1 MELKVGVDKML
12 YKQIE
17 QNKRNTWIILGLYTV
32 LLLAISVFLG
42 AIFTSYVGIGF
53 CIIGL
58 IYIAHVYFDAT
69 QHLMKVTN
77 AVEITKETEPVIYE
91 LVEELCL
98 AGGLP
103 MPKLYITPDPA
114 PNAFATGRDPEHASL
129 AITQGLLNI
138 MDKKEVQGVIGHE
151 LSHIRNYDT
160 RITVLASA
168 LTSLIT
174 MTGVG
179 IVFFGW
185 GVLTSETKGI
195 FGFFI
200 KILALIVIAVGGII
214 SIIGIPLAKLLF
226 LLVSRQREY
235 LADIGSVD
243 LTREPSGLISALSKL
258 EQLEEGAAT
267 PEISSQDLTLQH
279 LYFNFPNAHNWL
291 NRLFSDHPPL
301 DKRIERLKN
310 SDKIN

>member
-1 MELKVGVDKML
+1 ML

-17 QNKRNTWIILGLYTV
+17 QNKRNTWIILGLYT
-32 LLLAISVFLG
+32 LLILIISIFLG
-42 AIFTSYVGIGF
+42 MLFTVYIRGLFFV
-53 CIIGL
+53 IGL

-69 QHLMKVTN
+69 RHLMKVTN
-77 AVEITKETEPVIYE
+77 AVEITKETEPQIYE

-103 MPKLYITPDPA
+103 VPKLYITPDQA
-114 PNAFATGRDPEHASL
+114 PNAFATGRDPQHASL
-129 AITQGLLNI
+129 ALTQGLLN
-138 MDKKEVQGVIGHE
+138 MMNKKEVQGVIGHE

-174 MTGVG
+174 MTGIG
-179 IVFFGW
+179 IVVFGW
-185 GVLTSETKGI
+185 GVLTSESKGLLGLLI
-195 FGFFI
+195 KFF
-200 KILALIVIAVGGII
+200 ALFLIIVGGII
-214 SIIGIPLAKLLF
+214 SIIGIPIAKLLF

-258 EQLEEGAAT
+258 EKLEEGEST
-267 PEISSQDLTLQH
+267 PQIVSKDLALQH
-279 LYFNFPNAHNWL
+279 LYFNFPSAHDWIS
-291 NRLFSDHPPL
+291 RLFSDHPPL
-301 DKRIERLKN
+301 DKRIERLEN
-310 SDKIN
+310 SNRIK

>member
-1 MELKVGVDKML
+1 ML

-17 QNKRNTWIILGLYTV
+17 QNKRNTWIILGLYT
-32 LLLAISVFLG
+32 LLILIISIFLG
-42 AIFTSYVGIGF
+42 MLFTVYIGGAF
-53 CIIGL
+53 FVIGL

-69 QHLMKVTN
+69 RHLMKVTN
-77 AVEITKETEPVIYE
+77 AVKITKETEPQIYE

-103 MPKLYITPDPA
+103 VPKLYITPDQA
-114 PNAFATGRDPEHASL
+114 PNAFATGRDPQHASL
-129 AITQGLLNI
+129 ALTQGLLN
-138 MDKKEVQGVIGHE
+138 MMNKKEVQGVIGHE

-174 MTGVG
+174 ITGVG
-179 IVFFGW
+179 IVVFGW
-185 GVLTSETKGI
+185 GVLTSENKGLLGLLI
-195 FGFFI
+195 KFF
-200 KILALIVIAVGGII
+200 ALFLIIVGGII
-214 SIIGIPLAKLLF
+214 SIIGIPIAKLLF

-258 EQLEEGAAT
+258 EKLEEGEST
-267 PEISSQDLTLQH
+267 PQIVSQDLALQH
-279 LYFNFPNAHNWL
+279 LYFNFPSAHDWIS
-291 NRLFSDHPPL
+291 RLFSDHPPL
-301 DKRIERLKN
+301 DKRIERLEN
-310 SDKIN
+310 SNQIK

>member
-1 MELKVGVDKML
+1 ML

-17 QNKRNTWIILGLYTV
+17 QNKRNTWIILGLYIV

-53 CIIGL
+53 FIIGL

-69 QHLMKVTN
+69 QNLMKVTN

-174 MTGVG
+174 MTGIG

-267 PEISSQDLTLQH
+267 LEISSQDLTLQH

>member
-1 MELKVGVDKML
+1 ML

-53 CIIGL
+53 FIIGL
-58 IYIAHVYFDAT
+58 VYIAHVYFDAT

-103 MPKLYITPDPA
+103 MSKLYITPDPA

-138 MDKKEVQGVIGHE
+138 MNKKEVQGVIGHE

-258 EQLEEGAAT
+258 EELEEGADA

>member
-1 MELKVGVDKML
+1 ML

-17 QNKRNTWIILGLYTV
+17 QNKRNTWIILGLYT
-32 LLLAISVFLG
+32 LLILIISIFLG
-42 AIFTSYVGIGF
+42 MLFTVYVGGAF
-53 CIIGL
+53 FIIGL

-69 QHLMKVTN
+69 RHLMKVTN
-77 AVEITKETEPVIYE
+77 AVEITKETEPQIYE

-103 MPKLYITPDPA
+103 VPKLYITPDQA
-114 PNAFATGRDPEHASL
+114 PNAFATGRDPQHASL
-129 AITQGLLNI
+129 ALTQGLLN
-138 MDKKEVQGVIGHE
+138 MMNKKEVQGVIGHE

-179 IVFFGW
+179 IIVFGW
-185 GVLTSETKGI
+185 GVLTSENKGLLGLLI
-195 FGFFI
+195 KFF
-200 KILALIVIAVGGII
+200 ALFLIIVGGII
-214 SIIGIPLAKLLF
+214 SIVGIPIAKLLF

-258 EQLEEGAAT
+258 EKLEEGEGT
-267 PEISSQDLTLQH
+267 PQIVSQDLALQH
-279 LYFNFPNAHNWL
+279 LYFNFPSAHNWIS
-291 NRLFSDHPPL
+291 RLFSDHPPL
-301 DKRIERLKN
+301 DKRIERLEN
-310 SDKIN
+310 SNRIK

>member
-1 MELKVGVDKML
+1 ML

-17 QNKRNTWIILGLYTV
+17 QNKRNTWIILGLYIV

-53 CIIGL
+53 FIIGL

-174 MTGVG
+174 MTGIG

-267 PEISSQDLTLQH
+267 LEISSQDLTLQH

>member
-1 MELKVGVDKML
+1 ML

-17 QNKRNTWIILGLYTV
+17 QNKRNTWIILGLYIV

-53 CIIGL
+53 FIIGL

>member
-1 MELKVGVDKML
+1 ML

-53 CIIGL
+53 FIIGL

-174 MTGVG
+174 MTGIG

-279 LYFNFPNAHNWL
+279 LYFNFPNVHNWL

>member
-1 MELKVGVDKML
+1 ML

-17 QNKRNTWIILGLYTV
+17 QNKRNTWIILGLYT
-32 LLLAISVFLG
+32 LLILIISIFLG
-42 AIFTSYVGIGF
+42 MLFTVYIGGVF
-53 CIIGL
+53 FVIGL

-69 QHLMKVTN
+69 RHLMKVTN
-77 AVEITKETEPVIYE
+77 AVEITKETEPQIYE

-103 MPKLYITPDPA
+103 VPKLYITPDQA
-114 PNAFATGRDPEHASL
+114 PNAFATGRDPQHASL
-129 AITQGLLNI
+129 ALTQGLLN
-138 MDKKEVQGVIGHE
+138 MMNKKEVQGVIGHE

-174 MTGVG
+174 MTGIG
-179 IVFFGW
+179 IVVFGW
-185 GVLTSETKGI
+185 GVLTSESKGLLGLLI
-195 FGFFI
+195 KFF
-200 KILALIVIAVGGII
+200 ALFLIIVGGII
-214 SIIGIPLAKLLF
+214 SIIGIPIAKLLF

-258 EQLEEGAAT
+258 EKLEEGEST
-267 PEISSQDLTLQH
+267 PQIVSQDLVLQH
-279 LYFNFPNAHNWL
+279 LYFNFPSAHSWIS
-291 NRLFSDHPPL
+291 RLFSDHPPL
-301 DKRIERLKN
+301 DKRIERLEN
-310 SDKIN
+310 SNQIK

>member
-1 MELKVGVDKML
+1 ML

-17 QNKRNTWIILGLYTV
+17 QNKRNTWIILGLYT
-32 LLLAISVFLG
+32 LLILIISIFLG
-42 AIFTSYVGIGF
+42 MLFTVYIGGAF
-53 CIIGL
+53 FIIGL

-69 QHLMKVTN
+69 RHLMKVTN
-77 AVEITKETEPVIYE
+77 AVEITKETEPQIYE

-103 MPKLYITPDPA
+103 VPKLYITPDQA
-114 PNAFATGRDPEHASL
+114 PNAFATGRDPHHASL
-129 AITQGLLNI
+129 ALTQGLLN
-138 MDKKEVQGVIGHE
+138 MMNKKEVQGVIGHE

-174 MTGVG
+174 ITGVG
-179 IVFFGW
+179 IVVFGW
-185 GVLTSETKGI
+185 GVLTSESKGLLGLLI
-195 FGFFI
+195 KFF
-200 KILALIVIAVGGII
+200 ALFLIIVGGII
-214 SIIGIPLAKLLF
+214 SIIGIPIAKLLF

-258 EQLEEGAAT
+258 EKLEEGEST
-267 PEISSQDLTLQH
+267 PQIVSQDLALQH
-279 LYFNFPNAHNWL
+279 LYFNFPSAHDWIS
-291 NRLFSDHPPL
+291 RLFSDHPPL
-301 DKRIERLKN
+301 DKRIERLEN
-310 SDKIN
+310 SNRIK

>member
-1 MELKVGVDKML
+1 ML

-53 CIIGL
+53 FIIGL

-195 FGFFI
+195 FGFFL

-258 EQLEEGAAT
+258 EELEEGADAA
-267 PEISSQDLTLQH
+267 EISSQDLTLQH

>member
-1 MELKVGVDKML
+1 ML

-53 CIIGL
+53 FIIGL
-58 IYIAHVYFDAT
+58 VYIAHVYFDAT

-138 MDKKEVQGVIGHE
+138 MNKKEVQGVIGHE

-195 FGFFI
+195 FGFFL

-258 EQLEEGAAT
+258 EELEEGVDA

>member
-1 MELKVGVDKML
+1 ML

-53 CIIGL
+53 FIIGL
-58 IYIAHVYFDAT
+58 VYIAHVYFDAT

-129 AITQGLLNI
+129 SITQGLLNI

-174 MTGVG
+174 MTGIG

>member
-1 MELKVGVDKML
+1 ML

-53 CIIGL
+53 FIIGL
-58 IYIAHVYFDAT
+58 VYIAHVYFDAT

-138 MDKKEVQGVIGHE
+138 MNKKEVQGVIGHE

>member
-1 MELKVGVDKML
+1 ML

-17 QNKRNTWIILGLYTV
+17 QNKRNTWIILGLYT
-32 LLLAISVFLG
+32 LLILIISIFLG
-42 AIFTSYVGIGF
+42 MLFTVYIGGLF
-53 CIIGL
+53 FVIGL

-69 QHLMKVTN
+69 RHLMKVTN
-77 AVEITKETEPVIYE
+77 AVEITKETEPQIYE

-103 MPKLYITPDPA
+103 VPKLYITPDQA
-114 PNAFATGRDPEHASL
+114 PNAFATGRDPQHASL
-129 AITQGLLNI
+129 ALTQGLLN
-138 MDKKEVQGVIGHE
+138 MMNKKEVQGVIGHE

-179 IVFFGW
+179 IVVFGW
-185 GVLTSETKGI
+185 GVLTSESKGLLGLLI
-195 FGFFI
+195 KFF
-200 KILALIVIAVGGII
+200 ALFLIIVGGII
-214 SIIGIPLAKLLF
+214 SIIGIPIAKLLF

-258 EQLEEGAAT
+258 EKLEEGEST
-267 PEISSQDLTLQH
+267 PQIVSQDLALQH
-279 LYFNFPNAHNWL
+279 LYFNFPSAHDWIS
-291 NRLFSDHPPL
+291 RLFSDHPPL
-301 DKRIERLKN
+301 DKRIERLEN
-310 SDKIN
+310 SNQIK

>member
-1 MELKVGVDKML
+1 ML

-53 CIIGL
+53 FIIGL

-195 FGFFI
+195 FGCFI

>member
-1 MELKVGVDKML
+1 ML

-53 CIIGL
+53 FIIGL
-58 IYIAHVYFDAT
+58 VYIAHVYFDAT

-138 MDKKEVQGVIGHE
+138 MNKKEVQGVIGHE
-151 LSHIRNYDT
+151 LSHIKNYDT

-235 LADIGSVD
+235 LADSGSVD

-258 EQLEEGAAT
+258 EELEEGAAT
-267 PEISSQDLTLQH
+267 PEISSQDLALQH
-279 LYFNFPNAHNWL
+279 LYFNFPNTHNWL

>member
-1 MELKVGVDKML
+1 ML

-53 CIIGL
+53 FIIGL

-258 EQLEEGAAT
+258 EELEEGAAT

>member
-1 MELKVGVDKML
+1 ML

-17 QNKRNTWIILGLYTV
+17 QNKRNTWIILGLYT
-32 LLLAISVFLG
+32 LLILIISIFLG
-42 AIFTSYVGIGF
+42 MLFTVYIGGAF
-53 CIIGL
+53 FIIGL

-69 QHLMKVTN
+69 RHLMKVTN
-77 AVEITKETEPVIYE
+77 AVEITKETEPQIYE

-103 MPKLYITPDPA
+103 VPKLYITPDQA
-114 PNAFATGRDPEHASL
+114 PNAFATGRDPQHASL
-129 AITQGLLNI
+129 ALTQGLLN
-138 MDKKEVQGVIGHE
+138 MMNKKEVQGVIGHE

-179 IVFFGW
+179 IVVFGW
-185 GVLTSETKGI
+185 GVLTSESKGLLGLLI
-195 FGFFI
+195 KFF
-200 KILALIVIAVGGII
+200 ALFLIIVGGII
-214 SIIGIPLAKLLF
+214 SIIGIPIAKLLF

-258 EQLEEGAAT
+258 EKLEEGEGT
-267 PEISSQDLTLQH
+267 PQISSQDLALQH
-279 LYFNFPNAHNWL
+279 LYFNFPSAHNWI

-301 DKRIERLKN
+301 DKRIERLEN
-310 SDKIN
+310 SNQIK

>member
-1 MELKVGVDKML
+1 ML

-53 CIIGL
+53 FIIGL
-58 IYIAHVYFDAT
+58 VYIAHVYFDAT

-138 MDKKEVQGVIGHE
+138 MNKKEVQGVIGHE

-195 FGFFI
+195 FGFFL

-258 EQLEEGAAT
+258 EELEEGADA

>member
-1 MELKVGVDKML
+1 ML

-17 QNKRNTWIILGLYTV
+17 QNKRNTWIILGLYT
-32 LLLAISVFLG
+32 LLILIISIFLG
-42 AIFTSYVGIGF
+42 MLFTVYIGGLF
-53 CIIGL
+53 FVIGL

-69 QHLMKVTN
+69 RHLMKVTN
-77 AVEITKETEPVIYE
+77 AVEITKETEPQIYE

-103 MPKLYITPDPA
+103 VPKLYITPDQA
-114 PNAFATGRDPEHASL
+114 PNAFATGRDPQHASL
-129 AITQGLLNI
+129 ALTQGLLN
-138 MDKKEVQGVIGHE
+138 MMNKKEVQGVIGHE

-174 MTGVG
+174 ITGVG
-179 IVFFGW
+179 IVVFGW
-185 GVLTSETKGI
+185 GVLTSENKGLLGLLI
-195 FGFFI
+195 KFF
-200 KILALIVIAVGGII
+200 ALFLIIVGGII
-214 SIIGIPLAKLLF
+214 SIIGIPIAKLLF

-258 EQLEEGAAT
+258 EKLEEGEST
-267 PEISSQDLTLQH
+267 PQIVSQDLALQH
-279 LYFNFPNAHNWL
+279 LYFNFPSAHDWIS
-291 NRLFSDHPPL
+291 RLFSDHPPL
-301 DKRIERLKN
+301 DKRIERLEN
-310 SDKIN
+310 SNQIK

>member
-1 MELKVGVDKML
+1 ML

-53 CIIGL
+53 FIIGL

-258 EQLEEGAAT
+258 EQLEEGAAA

>member
-1 MELKVGVDKML
+1 ML

-42 AIFTSYVGIGF
+42 AIITSYFGTGF
-53 CIIGL
+53 FIIGL
-58 IYIAHVYFDAT
+58 VYIAHVYFDAT

-195 FGFFI
+195 FGFFL

-258 EQLEEGAAT
+258 EELEEGVDA

>member
-1 MELKVGVDKML
+1 ML

-17 QNKRNTWIILGLYTV
+17 QNKRNTWIILGLYT
-32 LLLAISVFLG
+32 LLILIISIFLG
-42 AIFTSYVGIGF
+42 MLFTVYIGGAF
-53 CIIGL
+53 FIIGL

-69 QHLMKVTN
+69 RHLMKVTN
-77 AVEITKETEPVIYE
+77 AVEITKETEPQIYE

-103 MPKLYITPDPA
+103 VPKLYITPDQA
-114 PNAFATGRDPEHASL
+114 PNAFATGRDPQHASL
-129 AITQGLLNI
+129 ALTQGLLN
-138 MDKKEVQGVIGHE
+138 MMNKKEVQGVIGHE

-174 MTGVG
+174 MTGIG
-179 IVFFGW
+179 IVVFGW
-185 GVLTSETKGI
+185 GVLTSESKGLLGLLI
-195 FGFFI
+195 KFF
-200 KILALIVIAVGGII
+200 ALFLIIVGGII
-214 SIIGIPLAKLLF
+214 SIIGIPIAKLLF

-258 EQLEEGAAT
+258 EKLEEGEST
-267 PEISSQDLTLQH
+267 SQIVSQDLALQH
-279 LYFNFPNAHNWL
+279 LYFNFPSAHNWIS
-291 NRLFSDHPPL
+291 RLFSDHPPL
-301 DKRIERLKN
+301 DKRIERLEN
-310 SDKIN
+310 SNQIK

>member
-1 MELKVGVDKML
+1 ML

-17 QNKRNTWIILGLYTV
+17 QNKRNTWIILGLYT
-32 LLLAISVFLG
+32 LLILIISIFLG
-42 AIFTSYVGIGF
+42 MLFTVYIGGAF
-53 CIIGL
+53 FIIGL

-69 QHLMKVTN
+69 RHLMKVTN
-77 AVEITKETEPVIYE
+77 AVEITKETEPQIYE

-103 MPKLYITPDPA
+103 VPKLYITPDQA
-114 PNAFATGRDPEHASL
+114 PNAFATGRDPQHASL
-129 AITQGLLNI
+129 ALTQGLLN
-138 MDKKEVQGVIGHE
+138 MMNKKEIQGVIGHE

-174 MTGVG
+174 ITGVG
-179 IVFFGW
+179 IVVFGW
-185 GVLTSETKGI
+185 GVLTSENKGLLGLLI
-195 FGFFI
+195 KFF
-200 KILALIVIAVGGII
+200 ALFLIIVGGII
-214 SIIGIPLAKLLF
+214 SIIGIPIAKLLF

-258 EQLEEGAAT
+258 EKLEEGEST
-267 PEISSQDLTLQH
+267 PQIVSQDLALQH
-279 LYFNFPNAHNWL
+279 LYFNFPSAHDWIS
-291 NRLFSDHPPL
+291 RLFSDHPPL
-301 DKRIERLKN
+301 DKRIERLEN
-310 SDKIN
+310 SNQIK

>member
-1 MELKVGVDKML
+1 ML

-53 CIIGL
+53 FIIGL

-226 LLVSRQREY
+226 LLVSRQRAY

>member
-1 MELKVGVDKML
+1 ML

-17 QNKRNTWIILGLYTV
+17 QNKRNTWIILGLYT
-32 LLLAISVFLG
+32 LLILIISIFLG
-42 AIFTSYVGIGF
+42 MLFTVYIGGLF
-53 CIIGL
+53 FVIGL

-69 QHLMKVTN
+69 RHLMKVTN
-77 AVEITKETEPVIYE
+77 AVEITKETEPQIYE

-103 MPKLYITPDPA
+103 VPKLYITPDQA
-114 PNAFATGRDPEHASL
+114 PNAFATGRDPQHASL
-129 AITQGLLNI
+129 ALTQGLLN
-138 MDKKEVQGVIGHE
+138 MMNKKEVQGVIGHE

-179 IVFFGW
+179 IVVFGW
-185 GVLTSETKGI
+185 GVLTSESKGLLGLLI
-195 FGFFI
+195 KFF
-200 KILALIVIAVGGII
+200 ALFLIIVGGII
-214 SIIGIPLAKLLF
+214 SIIGIPIAKLLF

-258 EQLEEGAAT
+258 ENLEEGEST
-267 PEISSQDLTLQH
+267 PQIVSQDLALQH
-279 LYFNFPNAHNWL
+279 LYFNFPSAHNWIS
-291 NRLFSDHPPL
+291 RLFSDHPPL
-301 DKRIERLKN
+301 DKRIERLEN
-310 SDKIN
+310 SNQIK

>member
-1 MELKVGVDKML
+1 ML

-17 QNKRNTWIILGLYTV
+17 QNKRNTWIILGLYIV

-42 AIFTSYVGIGF
+42 VIFTSYVGIGF
-53 CIIGL
+53 FIIGL

-174 MTGVG
+174 MTGIG

>member
-1 MELKVGVDKML
+1 ML

-17 QNKRNTWIILGLYTV
+17 QNKRNTWIILGLYT
-32 LLLAISVFLG
+32 LLILIISIFLG
-42 AIFTSYVGIGF
+42 MLFTVYIGGAF
-53 CIIGL
+53 FIIGL

-69 QHLMKVTN
+69 RHLMKVTN
-77 AVEITKETEPVIYE
+77 AVKITKETEPQIYE

-103 MPKLYITPDPA
+103 VPKLYITPDQA
-114 PNAFATGRDPEHASL
+114 PNAFATGRDPQHASL
-129 AITQGLLNI
+129 ALTQGLLN
-138 MDKKEVQGVIGHE
+138 MMNKKEVQGVIGHE

-174 MTGVG
+174 ITGVG
-179 IVFFGW
+179 IVVFGW
-185 GVLTSETKGI
+185 GVLTSENKGLLGLLI
-195 FGFFI
+195 KFF
-200 KILALIVIAVGGII
+200 ALFLIIVGGII
-214 SIIGIPLAKLLF
+214 SIIGIPIAKLLF

-258 EQLEEGAAT
+258 EKLEEGEST
-267 PEISSQDLTLQH
+267 PQIVSQDLALQH
-279 LYFNFPNAHNWL
+279 LYFNFPSAHDWIS
-291 NRLFSDHPPL
+291 RLFSDHPPL
-301 DKRIERLKN
+301 DKRIERLEN
-310 SDKIN
+310 SNQIK

>member
-1 MELKVGVDKML
+1 ML

-17 QNKRNTWIILGLYTV
+17 QNKRNTWIILGLYIV

-53 CIIGL
+53 FIIGL

-174 MTGVG
+174 MTGIG

-235 LADIGSVD
+235 LADIGYVD

>member
-1 MELKVGVDKML
+1 ML

-53 CIIGL
+53 FIIGL
-58 IYIAHVYFDAT
+58 VYIAHVYFDAT

>member
-1 MELKVGVDKML
+1 ML

-42 AIFTSYVGIGF
+42 AIFTSYVGIVF
-53 CIIGL
+53 FIIGL
-58 IYIAHVYFDAT
+58 VYIAHVYFDAT

-138 MDKKEVQGVIGHE
+138 MNKKEVQGVIGHE

-195 FGFFI
+195 FGFFL

-258 EQLEEGAAT
+258 EELEEGADA

>member
-1 MELKVGVDKML
+1 ML

-53 CIIGL
+53 FIIGL

-138 MDKKEVQGVIGHE
+138 MNKKEVQGVIGHE

-258 EQLEEGAAT
+258 EELEEGADA

>member
-1 MELKVGVDKML
+1 ML

-17 QNKRNTWIILGLYTV
+17 QNKRNTWIILGLYIV

-53 CIIGL
+53 FIIGL
-58 IYIAHVYFDAT
+58 VYIAHVYFDAT

-174 MTGVG
+174 MTGIG

>member
-1 MELKVGVDKML
+1 ML

-53 CIIGL
+53 FIIGL
-58 IYIAHVYFDAT
+58 VYIAHVYFDAT

-258 EQLEEGAAT
+258 EQLEEGAAA

>member
-1 MELKVGVDKML
+1 ML

-42 AIFTSYVGIGF
+42 AIFTSYVGICF
-53 CIIGL
+53 FIIGL
-58 IYIAHVYFDAT
+58 VYIAHVYFDAT

-195 FGFFI
+195 FGFFL

-258 EQLEEGAAT
+258 EELEEGVDA

>member
-1 MELKVGVDKML
+1 ML

-17 QNKRNTWIILGLYTV
+17 QNKRNTWIILGLYT
-32 LLLAISVFLG
+32 LLILIISIFLG
-42 AIFTSYVGIGF
+42 MLFTVYIGGAF
-53 CIIGL
+53 FIIGL

-69 QHLMKVTN
+69 RHLMKVTN
-77 AVEITKETEPVIYE
+77 AVEITKETEPQIYE

-103 MPKLYITPDPA
+103 VPKLYITPDQA
-114 PNAFATGRDPEHASL
+114 PNAFATGRDPQHASL
-129 AITQGLLNI
+129 ALTQGLLN
-138 MDKKEVQGVIGHE
+138 MMNKKEVQGVIGHE

-174 MTGVG
+174 MTGIG
-179 IVFFGW
+179 IVVFGW
-185 GVLTSETKGI
+185 GVLTSESKGLLGLLI
-195 FGFFI
+195 KFF
-200 KILALIVIAVGGII
+200 ALFLIIVGGII
-214 SIIGIPLAKLLF
+214 SIIGIPIAKLLF

-258 EQLEEGAAT
+258 EKLEEGKST
-267 PEISSQDLTLQH
+267 PQIVSQDLALQH
-279 LYFNFPNAHNWL
+279 LYFNFPSAHNWIS
-291 NRLFSDHPPL
+291 RLFSDHPPL
-301 DKRIERLKN
+301 DKRIERLEN
-310 SDKIN
+310 SNQIK